1 MVKPLPIMLSEE
13 AGELGDG
20 LAWLRTQ
27 NNGQGQDHSITF
39 KVWGGSSDNSFLK
52 IHVHQTLW
60 FGHYYDKCV

>member
-1 MVKPLPIMLSEE
+1 MLSEE

-20 LAWLRTQ
+20 LAWLCTQ

-39 KVWGGSSDNSFLK
+39 KVRSGSSDNSFSK
-52 IHVHQTLW
+52 IHVQQTLW